1 MPREVVLSKALSHLL
16 RHSADREN
24 LKISKE
30 GYVNVADLVRFFL
43 FFAYL
48 HLTNQNIQ
56 LEARKIKPL
65 KATLAEIL
73 ESVSSSDKQRFS
85 LLYIPATNTETG
97 SDKTK
102 TQQEEEEE
110 ERKEEKLAF
119 ATAASEEKQKTATA
133 HALAVKDG
141 DASHFLIRATQGHS
155 MKCVDTT
162 LFLEK
167 LTLDGDVE
175 NSNDK
180 SATAASLPDTV
191 VHGTYHGA
199 WPLILA
205 SGGLQAMN
213 RAQVHFAIGPTIDEI
228 FPNGRDAPPA
238 KLPATKQNQNVIS
251 GMRSDAEI
259 LIYVN
264 LRKALQAGCPFY
276 RSENGVILSEGMVSG
291 DADQTAGKF
300 VPVEFFDLVV
310 ERKAGLGV
318 LWEDGNVVQELP
330 ENLAAKK
337 NPKSFRGGRGGRGRG
352 RGCHS

>member
-1 MPREVVLSKALSHLL
+1 
-16 RHSADREN
+16 
-24 LKISKE
+24 
-30 GYVNVADLVRFFL
+30 
-43 FFAYL
+43 
-48 HLTNQNIQ
+48 
-56 LEARKIKPL
+56 
-65 KATLAEIL
+65 
-73 ESVSSSDKQRFS
+73 
-85 LLYIPATNTETG
+85 
-97 SDKTK
+97 
-102 TQQEEEEE
+102 
-110 ERKEEKLAF
+110 
-119 ATAASEEKQKTATA
+119 
-133 HALAVKDG
+133 
-141 DASHFLIRATQGHS
+141 

-167 LTLDGDVE
+167 LTLDGNDSNE
-175 NSNDK
+175 NDNDDGGK
-180 SATAASLPDTV
+180 SATAKSLPDTV

-213 RAQVHFAIGPTIDEI
+213 RAHVHFAIGPTVDEI
-228 FPNGRDAPPA
+228 FPNGRDAPPT
-238 KLPATKQNQNVIS
+238 KLPATKQNQTKVIS

-276 RSENGVILSEGMVSG
+276 RSENEVILSEGMVFG
-291 DADQTAGKF
+291 DDATDKS

-318 LWEDGNVVQELP
+318 LWEDGTVIQELP

-352 RGCHS
+352 RGGHS